1 MLSLQDLDQIV
12 LNGGIVVDSA
22 GDRIGSVEQVFLNS
36 DSGDPAFVTVR
47 TGFFG
52 LSESFAPLDG
62 ATVEEAVITLAVTK
76 DLVAKAPRMDNNL
89 GSLTESQEK
98 ALYEYF
104 GVDTTGAE
112 EREDGTTEA
121 EAGSEL
127 PAAGGQEAPRRALP
141 GPPPPHLRRHVPG
154 AGTPLPPGPPPP
166 GPGELPGPG
175 GPPGRGRPPA
185 PGMPPGPGPG

>member
-22 GDRIGSVEQVFLNS
+22 GARIGSVEQVFLNN

-62 ATVEEAVITLAVTK
+62 ATVEESVITLAVTK

-98 ALYEYF
+98 ELYEYF
-104 GVDTTGAE
+104 GVGAGNE
-112 EREDGTTEA
+112 
-121 EAGSEL
+121 EAGTEPVS
-127 PAAGGQEAPRRALP
+127 GRQEAPRHPRPVA
-141 GPPPPHLRRHVPG
+141 PPPHLRRHIPG
-154 AGTPLPPGPPPP
+154 AGIPLPPGPPPP
-166 GPGELPGPG
+166 APGHAPGP
-175 GPPGRGRPPA
+175 PPPA
-185 PGMPPGPGPG
+185 PGHAPGPAGPHGPGPG